1 MSTTIMDVAR
11 RADVSIATVS
21 RVIHGSSLVS
31 PETEQRVRA
40 AIQELNYSPNA
51 LASAMVTRRT
61 RTIGLII
68 TSLADPFFPELVR
81 GVEEDALLA
90 GYGVLLCNSGAD
102 PRREV
107 AAVELLRRKRVD
119 AILVAASRVGQLH
132 LAILEQYGV
141 PVVLINNE
149 VSSPYVY
156 SVSTDDLAGGRL
168 ATQFLLSLGH
178 RRIAYIAGHTETAG
192 LPGRQS
198 SRDRYNGYAEAMA
211 AAGIPLNPAWVIP
224 GDGRVEA
231 GRQGMAQLLK
241 MSPRPTAV
249 FCYND
254 LTALGALSACHAAG
268 VAVPDDVSLVGYDN
282 IAMSE
287 WAIPPLTTVAQQTYA
302 LGQQALHMAL
312 NLLAGKAIADR
323 VTLAP
328 YLVER
333 GTAGRPQIGTERSV
347 H

>member
-40 AIQELNYSPNA
+40 AIRELNYSPNA

-102 PRREV
+102 PKREV

-132 LAILEQYGV
+132 LSILEQYGV

-149 VSSPYVY
+149 VNSPYVY
-156 SVSTDDLAGGRL
+156 SVSTDDVAGGRQ
-168 ATQFLLSLGH
+168 AAQFLLGLGH
-178 RRIAYIAGHTETAG
+178 RRIAYIAGHTETAHS
-192 LPGRQS
+192 PGRQS
-198 SRDRYNGYAEAMA
+198 SRDRFSGYYKAMTV
-211 AAGIPLNPAWVIP
+211 AGVEIDPAWIVP

-254 LTALGALSACHAAG
+254 LTALGALIACRAAG
-268 VAVPDDVSLVGYDN
+268 LAVPEEISLIGYDN

-287 WAIPPLTTVAQQTYA
+287 WTIPPLTTIAQQTYA

-312 NLLAGKAIADR
+312 DLLAGKESADR

-333 GTAGRPQIGTERSV
+333 GSTGRPNI
-347 H
+347 